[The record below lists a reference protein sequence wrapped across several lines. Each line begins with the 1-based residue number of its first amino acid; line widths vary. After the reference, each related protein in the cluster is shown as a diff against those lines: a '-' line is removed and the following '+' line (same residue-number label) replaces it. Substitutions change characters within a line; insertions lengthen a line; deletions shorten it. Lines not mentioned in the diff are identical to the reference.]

1 MKKKA
6 NRSKKEK
13 ALRIIATVM
22 GVVGVIVIALVCI
35 HQVWVKPPQVVDP
48 SLNDPPSP
56 EAPKTE
62 ETIEET
68 PLPTDTEKAEP
79 TPETGEEEQRE
90 QIASNRQEGVY
101 TILLVGNDDGQGN
114 TDTILVGK
122 IDTVQHKMD
131 FVTIPRDTL
140 INMPW
145 PVRKINCV
153 YWGSR
158 YDNGDGITALK
169 KQISRLTGFEPDCYV
184 VVDLNVFIDAVD
196 LIGGVYF
203 DVPIDMNYEMPAQNL
218 SIHLKKGY
226 QLLNGEQAMGC
237 VRFRKGYPNGDLGRI
252 ETQHKFL
259 SACASQFL
267 DAGNIP
273 HMPELL
279 KLLADNL
286 DTDLTVANLTFF
298 AEEFLKCKA
307 EDIKFYTP
315 ELGGEWRCQSADH
328 TAEGSPVERMAA
340 PGKAGQRARKAAL
353 LHPGGTVHQ
362 IVLPYQVLPALPGRR
377 RNTGHRRA
385 EGDGVPDG
393 IPGPAGRQRDP
404 RPVKTRDP

>member
-1 MKKKA
+1 
-6 NRSKKEK
+6 
-13 ALRIIATVM
+13 M
-22 GVVGVIVIALVCI
+22 GIVGVIVIAVVCI
-35 HQVWVKPPQVVDP
+35 HQVWVRPPQVVDP
-48 SLNDPPSP
+48 TQPTP
-56 EAPKTE
+56 EVPEVTAPAKE
-62 ETIEET
+62 IEET
-68 PLPTDTEKAEP
+68 PLPSP
-79 TPETGEEEQRE
+79 METGKPEEKDENDEQRE
-90 QIASNRQEGVY
+90 QLKSNRKEGVY

-122 IDTVQHKMD
+122 IDTVNHQMD

-169 KQISRLTGFEPDCYV
+169 TQISRLTGFEPDCYV

-226 QLLNGEQAMGC
+226 QLLDGEQAMGC

-259 SACASQFL
+259 KACASQFL
-267 DAGNIP
+267 DKGNIP

-286 DTDLTVANLTFF
+286 DTDLSAANMAFF

-307 EDIKFYTP
+307 EDINFHTP
-315 ELGGEWRCQSADH
+315 ELGGGMISGYSYVTLSLDKW
-328 TAEGSPVERMAA
+328 
-340 PGKAGQRARKAAL
+340 L
-353 LHPGGTVHQ
+353 
-362 IVLPYQVLPALPGRR
+362 
-377 RNTGHRRA
+377 
-385 EGDGVPDG
+385 
-393 IPGPAGRQRDP
+393 
-404 RPVKTRDP
+404 